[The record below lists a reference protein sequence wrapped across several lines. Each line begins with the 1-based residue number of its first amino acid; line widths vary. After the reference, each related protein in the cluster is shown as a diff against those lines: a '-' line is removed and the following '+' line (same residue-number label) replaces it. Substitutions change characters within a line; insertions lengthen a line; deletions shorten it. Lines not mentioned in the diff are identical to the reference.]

1 MRRALA
7 VLTLI
12 LVPYLAQAQ
21 TEQVRLVWD
30 SPTTEGAEALLV
42 IRDLQGR
49 QIIVER
55 AELTPGARA
64 QSIALPPLP
73 RASETV
79 QAGIM
84 EAGRVTLQS
93 TIRPVS
99 ERAGGGLELRLRPAL
114 AIGLADL
121 WLCEDGETLQVTQV
135 ENGAMLERAGQAW
148 TLVRDADDA
157 DDAAVLRSGTEV
169 EWQQDGNEA
178 LLSLPD
184 LAPVTCQ
191 PSLFRPAL
199 PLHAT
204 ARDGSWHLDL
214 SPEEAI
220 LILPDREDQVFP
232 ASALTI
238 EAERDGRVSLRADAF
253 ALEIVA
259 DDCRLRARNIPYPLA
274 ARLMLQDG
282 RATTTGC
289 AGSPLQRIAGASWF
303 VTSIFGHAPEA
314 GTDSPPPELTLQISE
329 GQISG
334 RGTCNRYVGR
344 ARVVAGRV
352 SFAELGTTRLACPL
366 HKQNLELRFLD
377 ALEVTTG
384 FQLSADGLLI
394 LRAGHMPVLTARQ
407 R

>member
-7 VLTLI
+7 ALTLI
-12 LVPYLAQAQ
+12 LAPYLAQAQ

-30 SPTTEGAEALLV
+30 SPTGEGAEALIV

-55 AELTPGARA
+55 GELTAGAQA
-64 QSIALPPLP
+64 QTLALPPLP
-73 RASETV
+73 RAAETV

-84 EAGRVTLQS
+84 EEGRVTLQS

-99 ERAGGGLELRLRPAL
+99 ERAGGGLELWLRPAL
-114 AIGLADL
+114 AVGLADL
-121 WLCEDGETLQVTQV
+121 WLCEDGETLQITQA
-135 ENGAMLERAGQAW
+135 ESGAMLERAGQAW
-148 TLVRDADDA
+148 SLLPDA
-157 DDAAVLRSGTEV
+157 DDAALLRSGTDV
-169 EWQQDGNEA
+169 AWQQSGNEA
-178 LLSLPD
+178 LLSLDGLP
-184 LAPVTCQ
+184 PVTCQ

-204 ARDGSWHLDL
+204 ARDGSWHFDL
-214 SPEEAI
+214 TAEEAI
-220 LILPDREDQVFP
+220 LVLPDREDQIFP
-232 ASALTI
+232 ASTLTV
-238 EAERDGRVSLRADAF
+238 EAARNGRVSLRVDTL

-259 DDCRLRARNIPYPLA
+259 DDCRLQARNIPYPLA
-274 ARLMLQDG
+274 ARLVLQG
-282 RATTTGC
+282 ERAMTAGC
-289 AGSPLQRIAGASWF
+289 AGSPLQLIAGASWF

-314 GTDSPPPELTLQISE
+314 ATGSPTPELTLQLSE

-384 FQLSADGLLI
+384 FELSADGLLI